1 MNQLEK
7 LYLVNTAFNSIIK
20 KRKKTISLFLNWQ
33 DKKSYIGE
41 GKILEMLDF
50 TPIVFLDNPSVKNT
64 FIYFRPRRCL
74 CEIVESKFY
83 DKGFKKHFIIPF
95 KIPQKQ
101 AEELIPKEER
111 KYNTPEN
118 NIKTN
123 VIITALNF
131 NNSLVDSIEEIEF
144 SRQVLHLYKKQKI
157 TDQNLTDIKEQLNK
171 NLELRQKNIDDTF
184 DRLYPD
190 KAKKLKRLK
199 KRNYD

>member
-190 KAKKLKRLK
+190 KAKKLKKLK
-199 KRNYD
+199 KKKL

>member
-7 LYLVNTAFNSIIK
+7 LYLINTAFNSIIK

-41 GKILEMLDF
+41 GKILEMLEF

-157 TDQNLTDIKEQLNK
+157 KCK
-171 NLELRQKNIDDTF
+171 N
-184 DRLYPD
+184 
-190 KAKKLKRLK
+190 
-199 KRNYD
+199 

>member
-7 LYLVNTAFNSIIK
+7 LYLINTAFNSIIK

-41 GKILEMLDF
+41 GKILEMLEF

-101 AEELIPKEER
+101 AEELISKEER

-190 KAKKLKRLK
+190 KAKKLKRY
-199 KRNYD
+199 KRREND